1 MTLSV
6 MILLGVGLSA
16 ICGVI
21 ARRTIAS
28 ALHRQP
34 SALPL
39 APLMVTLVLI
49 YSGWAFSRWLATL
62 EASRAL
68 HGNLFIYSA
77 VAYAVCQ
84 LDVVLFAVSRVEGPA
99 RSNLRMLWL
108 PLQRKR
114 FRVWVAMLL
123 AGTAGTIVIVPMAFQ
138 APVIRWLGSLS
149 ALVGGI
155 CVFLDA
161 VYPIDARSD
170 NSSRSG

>member
-114 FRVWVAMLL
+114 FRVWGRDALGRDCRHDCDSADGFSG
-123 AGTAGTIVIVPMAFQ
+123 AGHQMAWIPFG
-138 APVIRWLGSLS
+138 ARRRDLCIFGRRLS
-149 ALVGGI
+149 H
-155 CVFLDA
+155 
-161 VYPIDARSD
+161 
-170 NSSRSG
+170 